1 VPASTKE
8 KAVSDDI
15 ATIRKAVVDG
25 KHAEIETLV
34 QRAIDNQADPD
45 TIINEALIGAME
57 TVGKRFAANEIFV
70 PEMFVSALTMK
81 KGLELIR
88 PLLTATGAQSR
99 GSIVIATVKDDI
111 HDIGKNLV
119 TMMLEGGGFNV
130 VNLGVDMNAK
140 KIVSK
145 VRELKPDVLA
155 LSTLLTTT
163 MPQLE
168 KVIATL
174 EAAGLRGSVKVM
186 VGGAPVDQ
194 EFAEKI
200 GADGYGKD
208 AGEAV
213 ELAKKFCDGIQAMK
227 PEKS

>member
-1 VPASTKE
+1 M
-8 KAVSDDI
+8 SDHI

-25 KHAEIETLV
+25 QHAEIETLV
-34 QRAIDNQADPD
+34 QRALDNNDDPGA
-45 TIINEALIGAME
+45 IINEALIGAME
-57 TVGKRFAANEIFV
+57 IVGKRFAANEIFV

-88 PLLTATGAQSR
+88 PLLTGAGAQPR
-99 GSIVIATVKDDI
+99 GTIVIATVKDDI

-119 TMMLEGGGFNV
+119 AMMLEGGGFDV
-130 VNLGVDMNAK
+130 VNLGVDLSAE

-145 VRELKPDVLA
+145 VRKLKPDVLA

-168 KVIATL
+168 KVIGTL

-186 VGGAPVDQ
+186 VGGAPLDR
-194 EFAEKI
+194 EFAEMI

-213 ELAKKFCDGIQAMK
+213 ELAKKFCTAIHVTEPA
-227 PEKS
+227 KS

>member
-1 VPASTKE
+1 
-8 KAVSDDI
+8 VSDYI

-34 QRAIDNQADPD
+34 QRAIDNHADPD
-45 TIINEALIGAME
+45 TVINEALRGAME
-57 TVGKRFAANEIFV
+57 IVGKRFAANEIFV
-70 PEMFVSALTMK
+70 PEMFISALTMK

-88 PLLTATGAQSR
+88 PLLTCTGAQSR

-119 TMMLEGGGFNV
+119 AMLLEGGGFNV
-130 VNLGVDMNAK
+130 VDLGVDLSVK
-140 KIVSK
+140 KVVSK

-163 MPQLE
+163 MPQME
-168 KVIATL
+168 KVIGAL

-186 VGGAPVDQ
+186 VGGAPVDRG
-194 EFAEKI
+194 FAEKI

-213 ELAKKFCDGIQAMK
+213 ELARRFCAGIQATE
-227 PEKS
+227 PAKS

>member
-1 VPASTKE
+1 MPAGTKE

-45 TIINEALIGAME
+45 TVINEALIGAME
-57 TVGKRFAANEIFV
+57 IVGKRFAANEIFV
-70 PEMFVSALTMK
+70 PEMFVSALTMR

-88 PLLTATGAQSR
+88 PLLTGTGARSR
-99 GSIVIATVKDDI
+99 GGIVIATVKDDI

-119 TMMLEGGGFNV
+119 AMMLVGAGFNV
-130 VNLGVDMNAK
+130 VDLGVDLSAK

-155 LSTLLTTT
+155 LSTLLTTA
-163 MPQLE
+163 MPQME
-168 KVIATL
+168 KVIGTL

-186 VGGAPVDQ
+186 VGGAPVVQ

-213 ELAKKFCDGIQAMK
+213 ELAKKFCAAM
-227 PEKS
+227 

>member
-1 VPASTKE
+1 MPANTKE
-8 KAVSDDI
+8 KAVSDYI

-25 KHAEIETLV
+25 NHAEIETLV
-34 QRAIDNQADPD
+34 QRAIDNHTDPD
-45 TIINEALIGAME
+45 TVINEALTGAME
-57 TVGKRFAANEIFV
+57 IVGKRFAANEIFV

-88 PLLTATGAQSR
+88 PLLTRTGAQSK

-119 TMMLEGGGFNV
+119 AMMLEGGGYNV
-130 VNLGVDMNAK
+130 VDLGVDQSAK
-140 KIVSK
+140 KLVSK

-163 MPQLE
+163 MPQME
-168 KVIATL
+168 KVIGTL

-186 VGGAPVDQ
+186 VGGAPVDR

-213 ELAKKFCDGIQAMK
+213 ELAKKFCA
-227 PEKS
+227 

>member
-1 VPASTKE
+1 M
-8 KAVSDDI
+8 SDRI

-25 KHAEIETLV
+25 RHAEIETLV
-34 QRAIDNQADPD
+34 QRAIDNNDDPD
-45 TIINEALIGAME
+45 AVINEALIGAME
-57 TVGKRFAANEIFV
+57 IVGKKFAANEIFV
-70 PEMFVSALTMK
+70 PEMFISALTMK

-88 PLLTATGAQSR
+88 PLLTGSGAQPS
-99 GSIVIATVKDDI
+99 GTIVIATVKDDI

-119 TMMLEGGGFNV
+119 AMMLEGGGFDV
-130 VNLGVDMNAK
+130 VDLGVDLSAE

-145 VRELKPDVLA
+145 VRKLKPDVLA
-155 LSTLLTTT
+155 LSTLLTTA

-168 KVIATL
+168 KVIGTL

-186 VGGAPVDQ
+186 VGGAPVDR

-213 ELAKKFCDGIQAMK
+213 ELAKKFCAAIHETEPA
-227 PEKS
+227 KS

>member
-1 VPASTKE
+1 MPASTKE
-8 KAVSDDI
+8 KAVSDYI

-25 KHAEIETLV
+25 NHAEIETLV
-34 QRAIDNQADPD
+34 QRAIDNHADPD
-45 TIINEALIGAME
+45 TIINEALTGAME
-57 TVGKRFAANEIFV
+57 IVGKRFAANEIFV

-88 PLLTATGAQSR
+88 PLLTPTGAQSK
-99 GSIVIATVKDDI
+99 GNIVIATVKDDI

-119 TMMLEGGGFNV
+119 AMMLEGGGFNV
-130 VNLGVDMNAK
+130 VDLGADLSAK
-140 KIVSK
+140 KVVSK

-163 MPQLE
+163 MPQME
-168 KVIATL
+168 KVIGTL

-186 VGGAPVDQ
+186 VGGAPVDR

-213 ELAKKFCDGIQAMK
+213 ELAKKFCAGIRAMG
-227 PEKS
+227 PAKS